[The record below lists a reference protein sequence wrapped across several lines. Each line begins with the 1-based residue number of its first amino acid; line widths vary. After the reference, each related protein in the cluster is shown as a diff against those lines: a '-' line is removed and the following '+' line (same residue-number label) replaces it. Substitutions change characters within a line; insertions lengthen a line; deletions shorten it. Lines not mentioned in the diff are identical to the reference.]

1 MAKVKGSKQRS
12 MVIKHH
18 EPHKRW
24 IMVLVAFFCA
34 VAVCAVGFLFGQS
47 YERQAQTLR
56 PGGQQMLE
64 QLRDRVAE
72 LEQGHQ
78 VDQVAVESTR
88 QVLKEQEETIRQLEK
103 NLAFYK
109 GVMAP
114 ENNATGLQVDRL
126 GVEKTDEEK
135 SFRIKWVLTQAG
147 KNAGYLSGDVSLK
160 LAGKQ
165 AGVEKVLSLR
175 DMVSDVPNTKFK
187 FRYFQSF
194 SVQVEL
200 PKQFVAEKVLL
211 SATSKG
217 AKPQSVTQQYDW
229 VVQETVV
236 DVE

>member
-1 MAKVKGSKQRS
+1 
-12 MVIKHH
+12 MVIKPH

-24 IMVLVAFFCA
+24 LMGLVAFFCA
-34 VAVCAVGFLFGQS
+34 LAVCAVGFLFGQS
-47 YERQAQTLR
+47 YERQALTLR

-147 KNAGYLSGDVSLK
+147 KNSGYLSGDVSLK

-217 AKPQSVTQQYDW
+217 AKPQSVTQQFDW